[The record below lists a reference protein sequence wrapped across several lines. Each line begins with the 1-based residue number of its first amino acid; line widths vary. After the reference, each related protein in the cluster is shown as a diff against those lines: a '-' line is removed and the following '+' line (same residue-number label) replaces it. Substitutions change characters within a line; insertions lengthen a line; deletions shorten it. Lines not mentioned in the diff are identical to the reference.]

1 MFRIGLKKFPC
12 NGLTRVKKHG
22 YSKLYLIARY
32 HESRTRVK
40 YEPDGRLYK
49 DIRLISRFTGS
60 KYSTKS
66 SKSEKS
72 GGSGTLITLGGI
84 TIGTLG
90 ILTYAKSDP
99 EVRATLEGW
108 FPGTDK
114 AIRIIFQEEST
125 YFESVLTFFRTLK
138 EMILDLFVKETEEP
152 APKPAFKPLVEKKEA
167 PINENY
173 AEIRV
178 SQEKGEK
185 VDVVV
190 EKPTPPKTV
199 PEELMPQS
207 LVELETYCGETAA
220 KAIAAYHEAECALRE
235 YNQDVFRMID
245 SSTGTISGAIW
256 HRLKN
261 ATEKR
266 KEKLQQAEEYAKDA
280 LNSLKRMYN
289 LIDEPVLQAPAHM
302 KTAARRNVRKIMD
315 DVDEAKKK
323 YTEELHSSHFTDRY
337 WKRIKKAREDFNE
350 ELQILF
356 PKINIYDKKM
366 SVSEEDFDLFVL
378 HMYHKVNDLQKELE
392 KLKTVEEAKIKAA
405 LKATGDEATQEKL
418 DALICLAVKQEKLE
432 LQDQYAKELL
442 VEQKKLDDEMRR
454 QLKLQSQIHAD
465 HLQEALLAK
474 EQEIQ
479 RMLQRDFTEQSDA
492 DSIKHKK
499 QLAAMTGRL
508 RGLTAAL
515 KARME
520 EEKDVSNAQV
530 LWSACQALARAIKT
544 VSDMKLKPLEPEI
557 KAISKAAPKGDALVC
572 AAIQSIPEE
581 AAKRGVIPEDVLRER
596 FLKVESMARRLAMV
610 PEEGAALPIYFLS
623 FLQSFLIIKT
633 IGPIPKTELEDEPI
647 DVTSLNTYDI
657 LQRARYWLDRGNFQ
671 MTLKYMNLLKGAP
684 RSIAKDWM
692 NETRILLETQQAIN
706 TLLAYAGAIGLTHF
720 GVGDQK

>member
-22 YSKLYLIARY
+22 CSKLHLIARY

-49 DIRLISRFTGS
+49 DIRLISRFTGP

-66 SKSEKS
+66 SKSEKN
-72 GGSGTLITLGGI
+72 GGSGTLITLGGVA
-84 TIGTLG
+84 IGTLG
-90 ILTYAKSDP
+90 ILTYAKRDP

-114 AIRIIFQEEST
+114 AIRIIFQEESS

-138 EMILDLFVKETEEP
+138 EMILDMFIKETEQP

-167 PINENY
+167 PINEPY
-173 AEIRV
+173 TEIRV

-190 EKPTPPKTV
+190 EKPTPPKIV
-199 PEELMPQS
+199 PEELMPQN

-235 YNQDVFRMID
+235 YNQDVFRMIE

-256 HRLKN
+256 HRLKD

-266 KEKLQQAEEYAKDA
+266 KEKLQQAEEHAKDA

-315 DVDEAKKK
+315 DVDEAKRK
-323 YTEELHSSHFTDRY
+323 YTEELHSSHFTDRF
-337 WKRIKKAREDFNE
+337 WKKIKKAREDFNE

-392 KLKTVEEAKIKAA
+392 KLKTIEEAKIKAA

-454 QLKLQSQIHAD
+454 QLKLQSEIHAD
-465 HLQEALLAK
+465 HLRDALLAK
-474 EQEIQ
+474 EQETQ

-492 DSIKHKK
+492 DSIEHKK

-508 RGLTAAL
+508 RGLTAA
-515 KARME
+515 
-520 EEKDVSNAQV
+520 
-530 LWSACQALARAIKT
+530 
-544 VSDMKLKPLEPEI
+544 I
-557 KAISKAAPKGDALVC
+557 KAKGDALVC

-623 FLQSFLIIKT
+623 YLQSFLIIKT
-633 IGPIPKTELEDEPI
+633 VGPIPKTELEDEPI
-647 DVTSLNTYDI
+647 DVSSLNTYDI

-706 TLLAYAGAIGLTHF
+706 TLLAYAGAIGLTHL
-720 GVGDQK
+720 GVGDQQK